1 METVSYPKVTGL
13 HPKVVD
19 TLEEVLNEA
28 KARGL
33 NVSLHSG
40 LRTAE
45 EQDKLY
51 ALGRTIVNPDGK
63 SADKPMGNIVTNA
76 QAFSS
81 WHNFGLALDIVFKDS
96 KGNFTWNKS
105 LEEWAQLGV
114 VGKMFGFQ
122 WGGDWTKFPDYPHF
136 QMLGKIESI
145 SQAKKILFEQGLDKL
160 WALI

>member
-105 LEEWAQLGV
+105 LE
-114 VGKMFGFQ
+114 
-122 WGGDWTKFPDYPHF
+122 DR
-136 QMLGKIESI
+136 
-145 SQAKKILFEQGLDKL
+145 
-160 WALI
+160 